1 MLNSRRTPARRNN
14 DTGGY
19 RRELC
24 PDCGKYWTLA
34 RSEIGS
40 AACMH
45 VSIGWLEAKIDS
57 WTLVWNAKGNDR
69 LAAMMSQ
76 EVMVILTWTLHYI
89 VSRKAAIEY

>member
-1 MLNSRRTPARRNN
+1 
-14 DTGGY
+14 
-19 RRELC
+19 
-24 PDCGKYWTLA
+24 
-34 RSEIGS
+34 
-40 AACMH
+40 MH